1 MVLPA
6 LWGSEKPWLLRHAS
20 SGDRCHLALLHS
32 SSVSCGCGAKNQ
44 PQPTGA
50 LAGRAVCTSPASLS
64 SYFFFL
70 PALSH
75 GGEQRCEAFA
85 AFVCSVVPC
94 GEDGG
99 CGGGSCCQPSCPRG
113 RGSSSHGLEWNPH
126 VLPAPEVPLPALILV
141 SNSRG
146 LAALPCSQTL
156 LPAWEGIIGERSSD
170 FRAVPRELLAALWW
184 QTGLAA
190 VPAARS
196 CGGWVPPD
204 SILLPWCVIS
214 WADPEADWAV
224 WLCST

>member
-1 MVLPA
+1 MGESKGARTLLPLCA
-6 LWGSEKPWLLRHAS
+6 AWCPVERTEDVVGGPAAS
-20 SGDRCHLALLHS
+20 
-32 SSVSCGCGAKNQ
+32 
-44 PQPTGA
+44 P
-50 LAGRAVCTSPASLS
+50 PA
-64 SYFFFL
+64 
-70 PALSH
+70 P
-75 GGEQRCEAFA
+75 
-85 AFVCSVVPC
+85 
-94 GEDGG
+94 
-99 CGGGSCCQPSCPRG
+99 G
-113 RGSSSHGLEWNPH
+113 RGSSSRHGLEWNPH
-126 VLPAPEVPLPALILV
+126 VLPAPEVPLPAQALPALILV

-146 LAALPCSQTL
+146 LVALPCSQTP